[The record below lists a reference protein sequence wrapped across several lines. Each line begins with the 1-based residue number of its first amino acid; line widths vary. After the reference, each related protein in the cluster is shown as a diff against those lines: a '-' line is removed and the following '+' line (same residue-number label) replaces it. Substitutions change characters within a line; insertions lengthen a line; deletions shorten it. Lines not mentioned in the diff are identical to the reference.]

1 MSVPKPE
8 RAGVPGGADLEPIS
22 VPERLASL
30 IESNPAVCD
39 VAVDLGIVDRHWLEQ
54 PKSRKPTLAPP
65 VEVARRFFER
75 TVERHP
81 NVLASVGLNA
91 LQVLAWDLFWDRG
104 LGRGKDTVSTAAV
117 VFTDLEGF
125 TSFTARHGDAAAR
138 ALLAEHHR
146 IAAPIV
152 RQWGGRIVKHLGDGL
167 MLVFPDVPSAIH
179 AALTLVPTAPK
190 PLRLRAGVHA
200 GEVYVT
206 ADDLIGHVVNVAARV
221 TDQAGGGQVLVTAE
235 ALAVAGP
242 MPGVRV
248 LRGRRRSLKGI
259 DQKMLI
265 SRVEA
270 DPVTSE
276 RVRPAAL
283 THKQADRQL

>member
-1 MSVPKPE
+1 VSRSAGKPDS
-8 RAGVPGGADLEPIS
+8 ADDQPQIT
-22 VPERLASL
+22 VGERLASL

-39 VAVDLGIVDRHWLEQ
+39 VAVEVGVIDKHWLEQ
-54 PKSRKPTLAPP
+54 PRSRKPTIAPP

-91 LQVLAWDLFWDRG
+91 LQVLSWDLFWDRG
-104 LGRGKDTVSTAAV
+104 FARGKDTVSTAAV

-125 TSFTARHGDAAAR
+125 TSFTAHYGDEAAR
-138 ALLAEHHR
+138 TLLTEHHR

-167 MLVFPDVPSAIH
+167 MIVFPDVPSAVH
-179 AALTLVPTAPK
+179 AALSLVPTAPK

-200 GEVYVT
+200 GELYVT

-221 TDQAGGGQVLVTAE
+221 TDQAGGGQVLVTAD
-235 ALAVAGP
+235 ALAAAGP

-259 DQKMLI
+259 DQKMLV
-265 SRVEA
+265 SRVEHE
-270 DPVTSE
+270 PVV
-276 RVRPAAL
+276 VRGIGAAS
-283 THKQADRQL
+283 A

>member
-1 MSVPKPE
+1 VSVPKPD
-8 RAGVPGGADLEPIS
+8 RAGVPAGADLEPTS
-22 VPERLASL
+22 VPERLANL

-125 TSFTARHGDAAAR
+125 TTFTARNGDVAAR
-138 ALLAEHHR
+138 TLLVEHHR

-179 AALTLVPTAPK
+179 AALNLVPTAPK

-200 GEVYVT
+200 GDVFVT

-221 TDQAGGGQVLVTAE
+221 TDQAGGGQVLVTAD

-248 LRGRRRSLKGI
+248 LRGRRRALKGI

-270 DPVTSE
+270 VPATSD